1 MWLADD
7 KSSHQK
13 ESVVDG
19 KQHNPSSPPLEG
31 GESLCDFYLEG
42 SDEDQKLK
50 RLHGHS
56 EHVENKHV
64 DNLRQRFEE
73 EAFYLHSDH
82 LSNSNPFLSSLL
94 SKELVP
100 SNTFTHSFLQS
111 ILSSV
116 DSRDPVVANAWMET
130 LLDVIDLLPKDI
142 IKRDILT
149 LAINKG
155 QISQPVSSRLLC
167 CKMLGKICTK
177 FDPYIIRKEIL
188 PVVQSLCQDVDHEV
202 RGCMCRQLD
211 VVARGI
217 GLEATKSAILPELV
231 ELANDEESYVR
242 LTGIETVVQMLPM
255 LDDETCIQAI
265 IPLVKKFCENSI
277 RSEDAT
283 LPVIARHL
291 GRLCHGLAVN
301 LTPDQQQWFLTYYRE
316 LAKLGLP
323 HHRKSFDGDF
333 ISLPPMPDIVP
344 KMDNQDKFAE
354 CRHACAYNFPAMV
367 LFAEPVN
374 FSEELYNTFSDLCL
388 DPHYDVRKTIACGFH
403 EVTKLL
409 ESTSSNILKELVL
422 LLQDDCLEVLR
433 GLIPHLPE
441 SLAAVTRHL
450 GDNNETKEEIG
461 ELLHALVICEN
472 ATSMTSN
479 WRLHADVLTQ
489 LSCLPHCLPS
499 EQIYSTFVPLLF
511 NKIHTARP
519 IPCRVAAAYS
529 LLVYLRNTPQF
540 EQRNDIINRLI
551 EELCQGRSCHSRML
565 FIRVCELVMELFSKS
580 FFKQYFFRPLL
591 KLSEDPVPN
600 VRLRLCSVLPQL
612 KAQIK
617 LPTDGSLLQE
627 LEACVRVLMT
637 DERDRDVAAAVRN
650 VIEELDKI
658 EVSMEP
664 SSTRTS
670 CAESEIDLE
679 DIQKEEEERQLLERE
694 FQKKQPSEGKLKKSQ
709 STRSLPRHAKIP
721 VRKSGTFPKQY
732 SNKYS
737 QKNVLKSPIS
747 SPTNSYTSN
756 KGTSVQSRNNQQ
768 QKKSKLQISKGES
781 QKTDEKK
788 GLTKTKENN
797 LSIAENPTY
806 TQNNMKLSNIP
817 IARKSPG
824 SSPKGFSQTN
834 QINPEKYPSS
844 LPISNDYNYFLT
856 PNVYHSNICER
867 APSPHPAFSEQLLGV
882 DLEVFSSLTLSYNK
896 KQSPGISTKCSENL
910 SPESSNR
917 SIQSANSNNS
927 SSQGSRIP
935 TPTAKRRSFIAIS

>member
-13 ESVVDG
+13 ESVVDS
-19 KQHNPSSPPLEG
+19 KQHDPSSPPLEG
-31 GESLCDFYLEG
+31 GESLCEFYLEG

-50 RLHGHS
+50 ILHGHS

-64 DNLRQRFEE
+64 DNIRQRFEE
-73 EAFYLHSDH
+73 EAFYLHNDH
-82 LSNSNPFLSSLL
+82 LNNSNTFLSSLL
-94 SKELVP
+94 SQELVP

-211 VVARGI
+211 VVAKGI

-255 LDDETCIQAI
+255 LDDETCIQII

-277 RSEDAT
+277 RTEDAT

-291 GRLCHGLAVN
+291 GKLCHGLAVN

-323 HHRKSFDGDF
+323 HHRKSFDGGF
-333 ISLPPMPDIVP
+333 ISVPP
-344 KMDNQDKFAE
+344 
-354 CRHACAYNFPAMV
+354 
-367 LFAEPVN
+367 
-374 FSEELYNTFSDLCL
+374 
-388 DPHYDVRKTIACGFH
+388 
-403 EVTKLL
+403 
-409 ESTSSNILKELVL
+409 
-422 LLQDDCLEVLR
+422 VLR

-472 ATSMTSN
+472 ATSLTSN
-479 WRLHADVLTQ
+479 WRLHADILTQ

-551 EELCQGRSCHSRML
+551 DELCQGRSCHSRML

-591 KLSEDPVPN
+591 KLAEDPVPN

-637 DERDRDVAAAVRN
+637 DEGDRDVAAAVRN

-658 EVSMEP
+658 EVAMEP
-664 SSTRTS
+664 
-670 CAESEIDLE
+670 
-679 DIQKEEEERQLLERE
+679 
-694 FQKKQPSEGKLKKSQ
+694 
-709 STRSLPRHAKIP
+709 
-721 VRKSGTFPKQY
+721 V
-732 SNKYS
+732 
-737 QKNVLKSPIS
+737 
-747 SPTNSYTSN
+747 TN
-756 KGTSVQSRNNQQ
+756 
-768 QKKSKLQISKGES
+768 
-781 QKTDEKK
+781 D
-788 GLTKTKENN
+788 
-797 LSIAENPTY
+797 
-806 TQNNMKLSNIP
+806 
-817 IARKSPG
+817 
-824 SSPKGFSQTN
+824 
-834 QINPEKYPSS
+834 
-844 LPISNDYNYFLT
+844 
-856 PNVYHSNICER
+856 C
-867 APSPHPAFSEQLLGV
+867 
-882 DLEVFSSLTLSYNK
+882 
-896 KQSPGISTKCSENL
+896 
-910 SPESSNR
+910 
-917 SIQSANSNNS
+917 
-927 SSQGSRIP
+927 
-935 TPTAKRRSFIAIS
+935 